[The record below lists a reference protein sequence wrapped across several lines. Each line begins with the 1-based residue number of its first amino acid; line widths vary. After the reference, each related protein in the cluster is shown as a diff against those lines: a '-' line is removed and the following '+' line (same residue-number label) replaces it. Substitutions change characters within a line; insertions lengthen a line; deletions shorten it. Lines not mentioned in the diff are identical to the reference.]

1 MEQRLLGSLATSAQG
16 LGCMGLATVYGRV
29 DPAEAR
35 ATLDAAIE
43 AGVTT
48 PWWKYVGSDGRTI
61 GIDHFGA
68 SADGA
73 LLFKEFGITTDAVI
87 QAAKESVASAQG

>member
-43 AGVTT
+43 AGVTMLDT
-48 PWWKYVGSDGRTI
+48 ADMYGNGGARRSSARRSRADATI
-61 GIDHFGA
+61 W
-68 SADGA
+68 
-73 LLFKEFGITTDAVI
+73 
-87 QAAKESVASAQG
+87 